1 MSDEEVWR
9 AIERLAEATELQ
21 NALLL
26 EVIHQQHRAR
36 AAQHPDPDETGPS
49 DSRVATDVV
58 DKYGDLYGGR
68 FGGWEFEPIAER
80 VDNMG
85 DDR

>member
-1 MSDEEVWR
+1 MTDEEVWR
-9 AIERLAEATELQ
+9 AIERLADATELQ

-49 DSRVATDVV
+49 HHAIATDVV
-58 DKYGDLYGGR
+58 DSYGDLYGGQ
-68 FGGWEFEPIAER
+68 FGGWEFDPVTEQ
-80 VDNMG
+80 VHKMG
-85 DDR
+85 DRR